1 LSPYNQKQVIYLISR
16 PLSSRNLER
25 YGIKNWVH
33 QGWKVKI
40 FDVTSFLYPK
50 FWRYVEENKLS
61 VNFEGLT
68 IFHNI
73 KGLLCALN
81 NLQNKVVF
89 IDFLAFSVAEMKIRK
104 IARTHGVLVQLS
116 VGSIPELKNKTNILN
131 LFSLIINPIVFV
143 KKFIFF
149 IKNIAKQI
157 RVKRYF
163 PDYFVVSGTKSMLGI
178 NDKKTS
184 VIKAHNFDYDTF
196 IQQDRIILN
205 KNSNSLVFLDEAG
218 PYHSDFIYSGIKPYV
233 TADKYY
239 SAIDLGLSEIA
250 KSLKLNIIIAAHPR
264 SNYEVKKIKYKN
276 PILEKKTFEL
286 IRDADVVVGHN
297 STAFQWAIIMKKPII
312 IVTTD
317 EIQNELYARNYA
329 KYIHYFATI
338 LGKKVLNLSDL
349 SSVNNL
355 KDYLNVDEEKYEKYI
370 ETYIKIDGSPE
381 KLSWDIVI
389 ENVENDLLH
398 KKIYRSLNIEKK
410 KN

>member
-1 LSPYNQKQVIYLISR
+1 
-16 PLSSRNLER
+16 
-25 YGIKNWVH
+25 
-33 QGWKVKI
+33 
-40 FDVTSFLYPK
+40 
-50 FWRYVEENKLS
+50 
-61 VNFEGLT
+61 LT

-73 KGLLCALN
+73 KGLLSALN

-250 KSLKLNIIIAAHPR
+250 KSLKLNITIAAHPR